1 MNTFLQ
7 GLESRKNTSSDAL
20 LEGLNP
26 QQREAVVHTGS
37 PLLIVAGAGSG
48 KTAVLTRRIAYL
60 LAERGVSPGQVLA
73 ITFTNKAA
81 AEMRERVAGLVGP
94 RANAMWVSTFHS
106 SCVRILRAQAALL
119 PGLNSNFS
127 IYDADDSRRLL
138 TMISKD
144 LQIDTKKF
152 SARLLSTAISNL
164 KNELIGPDK
173 AAEDA
178 DGDPAELPRLVA
190 KVYGI
195 YQQRLR
201 AANAMDFD
209 DLIGE
214 TVGILQ
220 AFPQVAQYYRR
231 RFRHVLVD
239 EYQDTNHAQYMLV
252 RELVGTP
259 DADGALEGTV
269 APGELCVVGDADQS
283 IYAFRGATIRNIEEF
298 ERDYPDART
307 ILLEQNYRSTQNILS
322 AANAVIS
329 RNTGRREKK
338 LWTDTGEG
346 ELIVGYVADNEHDE
360 ASFVASEI
368 DRLVDG
374 GDVRFDEVAVFYR
387 TNNSSRALEEIFI
400 RLGLPY
406 KVVGGVRFYERKEVR
421 DLVAYLRVLSNE
433 DDTVSMRRILNT
445 PRRGIGDRAEACVAV
460 HAEQRDISFSRAL
473 HDAAA
478 GKVALLNSRQ
488 QKLIAQFMELLDEL
502 RAVLTATDG
511 DGNDIADIGDV
522 VEAVLDRT
530 GYRGELEASS
540 DPQDGARLDNLN
552 ELVSVAREFTSEAR
566 NLAAVAEEA
575 LETGD
580 DAGAEDDGGV
590 DGLAEPGSLAAF
602 LERVSLVADTDQ
614 IPDSGTGV
622 VTLMTLHTAKG
633 LEFPVVFV
641 TGWED
646 GQFPHMRALGDPN
659 ELSEERRLAYVG
671 ITRARQRLYLTRA
684 IMRSAWGQPIANPE
698 SRFLQE
704 VPQHLIDWRRED
716 PGTGGGRAIGGG
728 RSGSYGSGGG
738 GYGSNSYGSGNYGS
752 GSYGGS
758 SNRGQ
763 SSSPSF
769 GAAKGRNSNLVLAV
783 GDRVSHD
790 KYGLG
795 TVLESTGA
803 GVKAMVLIDFGSAGR
818 VKMMLIGGVPMTK
831 L

>member
-7 GLESRKNTSSDAL
+7 GLASRKNAASDAL

-190 KVYGI
+190 KVYGT

-329 RNTGRREKK
+329 RNIGRREKK

-530 GYRGELEASS
+530 GYRAELEASS

-566 NLAAVAEEA
+566 NQAAVAEEA

-580 DAGAEDDGGV
+580 DRSEDGGGV

-728 RSGSYGSGGG
+728 RSGSYGS
-738 GYGSNSYGSGNYGS
+738 NSYGSGG
-752 GSYGGS
+752 GYGGS
-758 SNRGQ
+758 GGYGSSGSSRGQ
-763 SSSPSF
+763 GSSPSF